1 MLLRGESYVGQ
12 QRSRENNN
20 SIACVYALLCH
31 PVPLDLSAS
40 PPPGA
45 GFVQARTWVRGDTKP
60 PRGGRGFRAY
70 PHTQGRPSL
79 CGMSAR

>member
-1 MLLRGESYVGQ
+1 MYTYIYIYMWWVRIHA
-12 QRSRENNN
+12 RS
-20 SIACVYALLCH
+20 
-31 PVPLDLSAS
+31 PS
-40 PPPGA
+40 PPGG